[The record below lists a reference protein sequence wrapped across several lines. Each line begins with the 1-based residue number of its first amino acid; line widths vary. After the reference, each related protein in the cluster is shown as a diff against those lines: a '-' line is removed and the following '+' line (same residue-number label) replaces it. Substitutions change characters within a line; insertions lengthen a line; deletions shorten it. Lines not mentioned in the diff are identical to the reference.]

1 MHSTAVSQPPVSG
14 LIHTAA
20 RIVIGSFFIGKAV
33 GLVADPNGMGQ
44 YLILGVTPPY
54 LLWSNIAFECVAAI
68 SIMIGLQTR
77 LSAGLL
83 ALYLFWSSYI
93 LNYTPGN
100 IDAIS
105 AFWRDLA
112 LNGGLLLLISHGRGG
127 YSVDNVLNDR
137 DLAAKH
143 LVVPVLQGE
152 VIEYATFEPYPAQ

>member
-1 MHSTAVSQPPVSG
+1 MRGCNFDHDWPANT
-14 LIHTAA
+14 LIGRPAGA
-20 RIVIGSFFIGKAV
+20 LSV
-33 GLVADPNGMGQ
+33 LVQ
-44 YLILGVTPPY
+44 
-54 LLWSNIAFECVAAI
+54 F
-68 SIMIGLQTR
+68 
-77 LSAGLL
+77 
-83 ALYLFWSSYI
+83 I

-127 YSVDNVLNDR
+127 YSVDNVLNER